1 MGQTTATMDTGRS
14 DANAPPD
21 VDALAADITA
31 ASEARAGDREA
42 FRRLYQSF
50 SPMVHA
56 ILLARAPAPEVDDL
70 VQEVFATAWQRI
82 SDLREAASFGPWIAS
97 IARRRA
103 VDAHRRQRP
112 IEPLGDRSFTA
123 PKSIV
128 AEALAIIDLIRTL
141 PEAYRE
147 PLVMRFVEGM
157 TGPEIAM
164 RTGLTAGSVR
174 VNLHRGVK
182 LLRAKLAGGEG
193 SKGDA

>member
-1 MGQTTATMDTGRS
+1 MGQTTTATMDAGRGAEVPS
-14 DANAPPD
+14 D

-31 ASEARAGDREA
+31 ASEARAGDRNA

-50 SPMVHA
+50 APMVHA
-56 ILLARAPAPEVDDL
+56 ILLARAPAPDVDDL
-70 VQEVFATAWQRI
+70 VQDVFAIAWQRL
-82 SDLREAASFGPWIAS
+82 SELREAASFGPWIAS

-112 IEPLGDRSFTA
+112 TEPLGDRSFAA

-182 LLRAKLAGGEG
+182 LLRAKLAGSEG